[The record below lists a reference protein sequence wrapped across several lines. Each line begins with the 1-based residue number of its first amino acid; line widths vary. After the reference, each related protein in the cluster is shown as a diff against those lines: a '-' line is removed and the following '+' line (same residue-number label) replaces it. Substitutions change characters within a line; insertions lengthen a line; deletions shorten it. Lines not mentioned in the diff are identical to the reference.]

1 MELFRSCSLLPK
13 WFSCGLFNSV
23 SFLSSYKAQWTVFLS
38 VPDLTWAKWPLCK
51 STWLFCK
58 SMKTI
63 MQWRVCAR
71 YSNCAC
77 LEIWDSPKT
86 LAIIGSYTTE
96 MIPLI
101 LGNLATHPNSLQ
113 LGPIVQRWSP
123 WSNDPESK
131 LSRMQPHNHFG
142 KAAGPN
148 HQAFALYLWH
158 TDAWV
163 VWYWVWL
170 YLGASWSK
178 QCTGAHTKENILRQ
192 FGLISSV
199 IWEVHFILF
208 YFILSFY

>member
-51 STWLFCK
+51 SMWLFCK

-101 LGNLATHPNSLQ
+101 QWPWIEAESNATTQSFRESCWTKPPSICFVSMTYRCLGCLV
-113 LGPIVQRWSP
+113 LGLIVFG
-123 WSNDPESK
+123 SK
-131 LSRMQPHNHFG
+131 LEQAVHRGPYKRKHI
-142 KAAGPN
+142 KAIWPDIFSN
-148 HQAFALYLWH
+148 LRS
-158 TDAWV
+158 V
-163 VWYWVWL
+163 VY
-170 YLGASWSK
+170 
-178 QCTGAHTKENILRQ
+178 
-192 FGLISSV
+192 
-199 IWEVHFILF
+199 FILF
-208 YFILSFY
+208 YFVLLLNNGPPCKEQI